1 MKKNKLITET
11 RQTKE
16 LKEAELI
23 ISMAINEKSEEII
36 GEYLRQ
42 ANRCLERIIGNI
54 DVEEVLGNI
63 FASFCIG
70 K

>member
-1 MKKNKLITET
+1 
-11 RQTKE
+11 
-16 LKEAELI
+16 
-23 ISMAINEKSEEII
+23 MAINEKSEEII

-42 ANRCLERIIGNI
+42 ANRCLERIIGGI